1 MLSETIL
8 KQLLIT
14 YPVFHDVP
22 ASLQYQVCRTAS
34 YLKLSAN
41 QFLFQ
46 EGSICRTFVI
56 LLTGRVQVVKTD
68 AAGRELM
75 LYRFHP
81 GDSCILTVSCLLGN
95 QSYTA
100 SGILAEPIT
109 AVSIPKP
116 LFIDLVTQS
125 EQFRVFVFRFFDR
138 RLTQL
143 IQLVEKA
150 TFQTLSQRLASVLLS
165 HGPIVRTTHQQL
177 ANELGSVR
185 EVVSR
190 VLREF
195 KERGA
200 IDLQR
205 GKIQI
210 VNKVKLE
217 RFLKGERDIC
227 H

>member
-8 KQLLIT
+8 EQLLT
-14 YPVFHDVP
+14 CYPVFHDLP
-22 ASLQYQVCRTAS
+22 ATLQNQVYQAAS
-34 YLKLSAN
+34 YIELPAN

-46 EGSICRTFVI
+46 ERETCHTFVI
-56 LLTGRVQVVKTD
+56 LLTGSVRVVKTD

-81 GDSCILTVSCLLGN
+81 GDSCILTAGCLLGN

-109 AVSIPKP
+109 AVSIPNP
-116 LFIDLVTQS
+116 LFLDLVTQS
-125 EQFRVFVFRFFDR
+125 EQFRVFVFRFFDQ

-150 TFQTLSQRLASVLLS
+150 TFQTLSQRLASILLN

-185 EVVSR
+185 EVISR
-190 VLREF
+190 VLHEF
-195 KERGA
+195 KECGA
-200 IDLQR
+200 IDLKR

-210 VNKVKLE
+210 VNKAKLE
-217 RFLKGERDIC
+217 QFLGGERDIC